1 MTPPASP
8 LPDAGSPDAAAL
20 VRVDRAQTELRHGRM
35 IVVLPRQ
42 AGAPVLLAL
51 AIETLSDE
59 RWVQWQACGL
69 RWRLLFTA
77 ERLHALG
84 WPQAS
89 SARSMRLAPGT
100 LLADLQT
107 LAAVRPGL
115 ADTGCLSDPQPAQ
128 GPEEAALVL
137 AKRARLAPA
146 LLVAQG
152 PADPAEWQSSPWL
165 PVGEADVQSMAAR
178 QAKPRLQRVSDAQ
191 VPLALADDCT
201 LVLFR
206 EVDGSA
212 EHVAILVGEPDLGGV
227 VPVRLHSSC
236 LTGDLLGSLRC
247 DCGDQLQRAMEH
259 LASTSGVLLYLS
271 QEGRGTGLASK
282 LRAYRL
288 QDAGLDTIDAD
299 RHLGFRGDERDFQV
313 AVAML
318 NALGVA
324 RVKLL
329 TNNPG
334 KIDAL
339 RQGGIDVVERLA
351 LVAPTNPHNERY
363 IQTKR
368 ERAGH
373 LHVEDEQGEQ

>member
-1 MTPPASP
+1 MITPAPSMPGFGPQADASI
-8 LPDAGSPDAAAL
+8 
-20 VRVDRAQTELRHGRM
+20 RVDRAQTELRHGR
-35 IVVLPRQ
+35 IVLVMPLADQ
-42 AGAPVLLAL
+42 GAEPPLLAL
-51 AIETLSDE
+51 ALETLSE
-59 RWVQWQACGL
+59 A
-69 RWRLLFTA
+69 RWRQCQASGLDWRLVFTA
-77 ERLHALG
+77 ERLQALG

-89 SARSMRLAPGT
+89 GPRTMRFAPGT
-100 LLADLQT
+100 PLAVLQT
-107 LAAVRPGL
+107 LAAVRPGE
-115 ADTGCLSDPQPAQ
+115 ADTGLLSDPDAAPGAA
-128 GPEEAALVL
+128 EAALLL
-137 AKRARLAPA
+137 AKRARLAPT
-146 LLVAQG
+146 LLVADAPPDW
-152 PADPAEWQSSPWL
+152 PASPWL
-165 PVGEADVQSMAAR
+165 SVGQDDVRNLAGPGSA
-178 QAKPRLQRVSDAQ
+178 PELQRVSDAQ
-191 VPLALADDCT
+191 VPLALADVCT

-212 EHVAILVGEPDLGGV
+212 EHVAILVGDPDLSGA

-259 LASTSGVLLYLS
+259 LANTSGILLYLS

-318 NALGVA
+318 NALGVS

-329 TNNPG
+329 TNNPR

-368 ERAGH
+368 DRAGH
-373 LHVEDEQGEQ
+373 LHHVDDEQGEQ